1 MKHIYINDIYTN
13 FYHRYLHTILPL
25 TIFEKISYGVVN
37 MATYVDLLKTR
48 GIVIEFDGKTGK
60 ILQTWQSPKGSKM
73 SHFAEAHL
81 HDGWIYLG
89 SPYNRFAARLPYK

>member
-1 MKHIYINDIYTN
+1 
-13 FYHRYLHTILPL
+13 
-25 TIFEKISYGVVN
+25 
-37 MATYVDLLKTR
+37 MASYVDYLETR
-48 GIVIEFDGKTGK
+48 GIVIEFDGAKGK

-89 SPYNRFAARLPYK
+89 SPYNHFAARLPYKWHEHEDKTQN

>member
-1 MKHIYINDIYTN
+1 M
-13 FYHRYLHTILPL
+13 PL
-25 TIFEKISYGVVN
+25 TIFEKISHFTIN
-37 MATYVDLLKTR
+37 TATYSEYLDAR
-48 GIVIEFDGKTGK
+48 GIVIEFDGKNGK
-60 ILQTWQSPKGSKM
+60 ILQTWQSPKGAEM